1 MAVERLFCFVLF
13 CQKRKDTKRIEKEER
28 EERKGVVRFAIFYSF
43 FVFFFL
49 DHVNDMV
56 H

>member
-28 EERKGVVRFAIFYSF
+28 EERKVVVRSAIFYSF
-43 FVFFFL
+43 FL
-49 DHVNDMV
+49 GLVNDMV